1 MAVSNIDCQTY
12 CKKNSDDCFQQWV
25 AEQPTLSFTPPDVR
39 CLRDEIRSI
48 ILKLVELY
56 SAKVEARRKVTG
68 ATSGNQLSVEEIM
81 KLPFWRLT
89 DLNIEQL
96 SSKDCLLYIKHFP
109 GYHYLLQKLVD
120 CVVKRRQILKTMR
133 GHVKEVAYY
142 YKVHEHEENISS
154 PQCYGQCIITPQ
166 LKKNWS
172 LLLQGSNGKRG
183 YLLDVKHV
191 VPEGFGDDLNRRLEE
206 ACKRVMNCKMDSVS
220 SGQYYHTLKDGETD
234 VFFDLIKEELG
245 MWLKQE
251 SVDVAD
257 DTLDF
262 QWEIAYMITR
272 RYQPQIPHFDF
283 KKEKLIEAR
292 KDLSTDS
299 KEYNKK
305 LPWVAF
311 LPVSETGMYLD
322 VWQHEENIADYI
334 SKNGFRIFIPYGKM
348 LVMRGDTL
356 HGGNI
361 DHLFDDKSVGN
372 GCPRMHFYIYK
383 VSKKNPRRSSGSW
396 VRDANTNDYM
406 PLFDM
411 YKK

>member
-25 AEQPTLSFTPPDVR
+25 ADQQTLSFKPPDVR
-39 CLRDEIRSI
+39 CLRDEIKSI

-56 SAKVEARRKVTG
+56 SAKVEARKKVTG
-68 ATSGNQLSVEEIM
+68 AASGEKLSVEEIM
-81 KLPFWRLT
+81 KLPFWELT
-89 DLNIEQL
+89 DYNIEQL

-109 GYHYLLQKLVD
+109 GYHYLVQNLVD
-120 CVVKRRQILKTMR
+120 SVEKRRQILKTMR
-133 GHVKEVAYY
+133 EHVKEAANYY
-142 YKVHEHEENISS
+142 RVHEHDEKLRNMH
-154 PQCYGQCIITPQ
+154 CYRQCIISPQ

-183 YLLDVKHV
+183 YLLDVKDV
-191 VPEGFGDDLNRRLEE
+191 VPSTFANDVNIYLEE
-206 ACKRVMNCKMDSVS
+206 ASRRVIKCRMDSVS
-220 SGQYYHTLKDGETD
+220 SGQYYHTLKNGETD
-234 VFFDLIKEELG
+234 LLFELVKEELEK
-245 MWLKQE
+245 WLRQE
-251 SVDVAD
+251 TGAVAD
-257 DTLDF
+257 DMLDF
-262 QWEIAYMITR
+262 QWEIAYMITKK
-272 RYQPQIPHFDF
+272 YQPQIPHFDF
-283 KKEKLIEAR
+283 KKQKLIDER
-292 KDLSTDS
+292 ENLSTDLD
-299 KEYNKK
+299 EYNKK

-322 VWQHEENIADYI
+322 VWQHEENIDKYI
-334 SKNGFRIFIPYGKM
+334 SKNGFRMYIPYGKM

-361 DHLFDDKSVGN
+361 DYLFDDKNVGN

-396 VRDANTNDYM
+396 VKDENTNDYM
-406 PLFDM
+406 PLFDI